1 MSNTFQSVRGTE
13 DVLPDNVHIWQ
24 NVEKLFYE
32 ISSKYGFSEIRVPT
46 FEYTELFL
54 RNVGDDT
61 DIVEKEMYTFLD
73 KSNRSLTLKPEGTAG
88 VVRSVIQHSL
98 LNRILPLKLF
108 YITPCFRY
116 DKPQSGRLREFHQF
130 GIESFG
136 GTNCLSD
143 IEVILLANDIFSS
156 LGLSEYID
164 LEINSIG
171 CKECRP
177 FYNKKMKD
185 FLLQNQD
192 EFCVDCQK
200 RMINNPLR
208 VFDCKV
214 GSCKSLIENAPKIN
228 ENLCDDCD
236 SHFNSLKQNLDE
248 LNVEYKIN
256 EKIVRGLDYYT
267 KTVFEF
273 VTDKIGAQSTVCGGG
288 RYDYLIE
295 NMGHKPVS
303 GVGFALGIERL
314 ILLLESTQNN
324 ILKTDFLDLFV
335 CCVSKDEYNFCL
347 KLLQKLRKQNIKC
360 SMDLMDKSL
369 KAQMKFADKINAK
382 YTCIIGSDERKSGIV
397 KIKNMINKEE
407 RQSSFDD
414 ILNILKEEF

>member
-1 MSNTFQSVRGTE
+1 MSNTFQSVRGTQ
-13 DVLPDNVHIWQ
+13 DILPDKIHIWQ
-24 NVEKLFYE
+24 KIEKLFYD
-32 ISSKYGFSEIRVPT
+32 ISSKYGFNEIRVPT

-73 KSNRSLTLKPEGTAG
+73 KSDRSLTLKPEGTAG
-88 VVRSVIQHSL
+88 VARSVIQHSL
-98 LNRILPLKLF
+98 LNGVLPLKLF

-130 GIESFG
+130 GVESFG
-136 GTNCLSD
+136 GTNCFSD
-143 IEVILLANDIFSS
+143 IEVILMANDIFSY
-156 LGLSEYID
+156 LGLSDYIK
-164 LEINSIG
+164 LEVNSIG

-177 FYNKKMKD
+177 IYNKKMQD
-185 FLLQNQD
+185 FLFENKSK
-192 EFCVDCQK
+192 FCSDCQK
-200 RMINNPLR
+200 RMLNNPLR

-214 GSCKSLIENAPKIN
+214 DSCQSLIKNAPKIN

-236 SHFNSLKQNLDE
+236 IHFNSLKEILDE
-248 LNVEYKIN
+248 LNIDYKIN

-295 NMGHKPVS
+295 NMGHKPIS

-314 ILLLESTQNN
+314 ILLLEAQQKEV
-324 ILKTDFLDLFV
+324 LKTDFLDLFV
-335 CCVSKDEYNFCL
+335 CCASKDDYIFTL
-347 KLLQKLRKQNIKC
+347 KLVTKLRNQNIKC

-369 KAQMKFADKINAK
+369 KAQMKFADKIKAK
-382 YTCIIGSDERKSGIV
+382 YTCIIGSEERESGIV

-407 RQSSFDD
+407 RQSSFDN
-414 ILNILKEEF
+414 IVNILKEEF